1 MASLILVTAA
11 AKYERIYGSY
21 SRTCGQRQRQH
32 ERQSMTYELQV
43 VRF

>member
-11 AKYERIYGSY
+11 AKYERIYGSH
-21 SRTCGQRQRQH
+21 SQRQRQH
-32 ERQSMTYELQV
+32 ERQSMTYELEV